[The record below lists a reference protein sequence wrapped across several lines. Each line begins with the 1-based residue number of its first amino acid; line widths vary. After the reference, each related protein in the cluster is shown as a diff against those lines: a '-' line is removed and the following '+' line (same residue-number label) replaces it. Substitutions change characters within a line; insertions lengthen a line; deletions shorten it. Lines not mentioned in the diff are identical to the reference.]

1 MSCFYICSD
10 QIGGVQHF
18 FFFAKN
24 ERGIK
29 DTGVEEM

>member
-18 FFFAKN
+18 FFAKN

-29 DTGVEEM
+29 DTAVEEM